1 VSEGRPGLE
10 LRQPPRI
17 QQLPAGG
24 YLNVVLPEPG
34 RYTVVAV
41 CDGECDVDL
50 WAFGSNGRSVGREAW
65 RWRSPPDGRCAC
77 APTWWSAP
85 RRPVT
90 RRSAFSPRSEFVVD
104 TCRPLEM

>member
-50 WAFGSNGRSVGREAW
+50 WAFGSNGRSVGREVE
-65 RWRSPPDGRCAC
+65 RP
-77 APTWWSAP
+77 APILEVEVSAG
-85 RRPVT
+85 
-90 RRSAFSPRSEFVVD
+90 
-104 TCRPLEM
+104 RPLRLRADLVECAAQACHAALGVFAAK